1 MIFWYKNRC
10 MSKNNGIGRKNYW
23 KMNGIFLCLFKLFWS
38 TTLSI
43 ISKKNVIEVVIPT
56 RFEPATPTLSMK
68 ALKLDVF
75 QNILKNHY
83 LSVILINYFR
93 CRTGISGFPRH
104 FHPHFILTLEKCI
117 RKAGRKINKK
127 DINPNGICLL
137 L

>member
-93 CRTGISGFPRH
+93 CRTGYFRFSETFSPA
-104 FHPHFILTLEKCI
+104 FHPNF
-117 RKAGRKINKK
+117 RKMHKKGRKEDKQK
-127 DINPNGICLL
+127 RHKP
-137 L
+137 